1 MAMPQKNE
9 LLTSSPC
16 HHEKSYGQDA
26 AVGQAQNTGSKR
38 VVGCLMRGIKEE
50 ARRLRWID

>member
-9 LLTSSPC
+9 SLTSSASD
-16 HHEKSYGQDA
+16 HEKSYGQGA
-26 AVGQAQNTGSKR
+26 AVGRTRNTGSKR
-38 VVGCLMRGIKEE
+38 AVGCLMRGIKEE